1 MGPGRPAGSHGVQF
15 DGHHGD
21 IVHHP
26 VLLLQPLGPR
36 AVHQLQ
42 GRGRRAVQGGGVGGG
57 GHIWRAD
64 IRQAHVHV
72 AHGMRMSPEPGA
84 ASWEVVGWCS
94 STRHPTRQ
102 AVPVLGQPEAVAE
115 RRAAP
120 HGQALSG
127 KAGTPPMADCTGPL
141 QPTVR
146 HASSASLQPPTMS
159 MAACGEGGKTAGQ
172 QSAGATAT
180 AAVVVIEAARPC
192 TLPVHT
198 GPPGPARGQN
208 KGLQIDRKYLTI
220 DKFPDPVCGQQQP
233 LVLRAQLHGRRL
245 RLCSGAAGGMG
256 CRIVRQTGVEPSCAE
271 PGAGKE
277 VGVGGMAWGAGGRR
291 HGLVTQQLLGMQRPV
306 VRWQPIHSATHCG
319 SRAELP
325 GCLPGCWPAAVS
337 RHAPEDTP
345 TVWATM
351 SPMARLMARPGTQE
365 SASHTRLGPTGCPRA
380 SASLRRGREAGRLE
394 PRVKGGEKR
403 RGSRAHAQCGG
414 LAELRQAC
422 RQRSTATNAL
432 PPPPPPRAHRCTR
445 PPAPRMRAF
454 SSGWL
459 GLWSRVSGMARRPRG
474 SCTSAAQC
482 RAGACRASE
491 AHASYRCGGQR
502 QEAAAAAWEHRQL
515 TWRASTALLS
525 PTHAVVSRRPC
536 RPAGMACSQRVSGT
550 ADGTQGTQQGQWHS
564 PPRCVASHSPQLP
577 PAACTQPRCCRCS
590 WHWRRAPAAHQH
602 PAAGTCL
609 QALPLR
615 SARLPSRCRR
625 CHWCCS
631 AALCWGCAAA
641 APAAGRRRSGQ
652 CC

>member
-432 PPPPPPRAHRCTR
+432 PPPPPPSRSPLHAAAGAQDARLLVWVVGLVVTSERDGPQAARVLHQCSTMQGWSLPRIGSTCKLPLRRPATGGSSSGLGAQAAHLAGKHCLAVAHPCCCQPPPLQASGHGMQPEGERDGRWYAGYTTGAVAQPAQVRCKPQ
-445 PPAPRMRAF
+445 PPAPTCSMH
-454 SSGWL
+454 
-459 GLWSRVSGMARRPRG
+459 
-474 SCTSAAQC
+474 TAA
-482 RAGACRASE
+482 
-491 AHASYRCGGQR
+491 
-502 QEAAAAAWEHRQL
+502 
-515 TWRASTALLS
+515 
-525 PTHAVVSRRPC
+525 V
-536 RPAGMACSQRVSGT
+536 
-550 ADGTQGTQQGQWHS
+550 
-564 PPRCVASHSPQLP
+564 
-577 PAACTQPRCCRCS
+577 
-590 WHWRRAPAAHQH
+590 
-602 PAAGTCL
+602 
-609 QALPLR
+609 LPL
-615 SARLPSRCRR
+615 
-625 CHWCCS
+625 
-631 AALCWGCAAA
+631 
-641 APAAGRRRSGQ
+641 
-652 CC
+652 